1 MELLTRSVYFF
12 SMRPALSSLIFITS
26 GMLTYLIGALIV
38 SNTFKEESKKVSKEL
53 RILYPLSVIAS
64 LILSYFGYVRYL
76 SIKNG
81 TLDDITININNCH
94 AFFDFSAAAFTMMFI
109 AAATTVS
116 VNRAAKERREIDET
130 YYNLSIVVTV
140 LSFIVAVIANYLRM
154 RG

>member
-12 SMRPALSSLIFITS
+12 SMRPVLSSLIFITS

-38 SNTFKEESKKVSKEL
+38 SNAFKEESEKVSREL
-53 RILYPLSVIAS
+53 RILYPLSVIAT

-81 TLDDITININNCH
+81 TLDDVATSINNCH
-94 AFFDFSAAAFTMMFI
+94 AFFDFSAAAFTIMFI

-116 VNRAAKERREIDET
+116 VNRAAKERHEIDET
-130 YYNLSIVVTV
+130 YYKLSIVVTV
-140 LSFIVAVIANYLRM
+140 LSFIVAVIVHYLRM

>member
-38 SNTFKEESKKVSKEL
+38 SNVFKEDSETVSREL
-53 RILYPLSVIAS
+53 RILYPLSVIAT
-64 LILSYFGYVRYL
+64 LILSYFGYVRYI
-76 SIKNG
+76 SIKNR
-81 TLDDITININNCH
+81 TLDDVATNINNCH
-94 AFFDFSAAAFTMMFI
+94 AFFDFSAAAFTIMFI

-116 VNRAAKERREIDET
+116 VNRASKERHEIDET
-130 YYNLSIVVTV
+130 YYKLSIVVTV
-140 LSFIVAVIANYLRM
+140 LSFIVAVIAHYLRM